1 MRRRARG
8 IVLLVVLLATVLAG
22 CGRDLDEPGAAQSDR
37 LPDVTL
43 SGINDT
49 PAVDLGALKG
59 PAVVNLWASWCAP
72 CRKELPL
79 YADFAR
85 AYAGKI
91 DVLGVDF
98 QETSDQGAR
107 DLMAKAKV
115 GYPVVLDPDGD
126 TGAIGLPKIILIGAD
141 GKIAHQEYVEI
152 KSAQQLEDLV
162 AEHLGVRR

>member
-1 MRRRARG
+1 VKRL
-8 IVLLVVLLATVLAG
+8 VLAVVLMTAVLAG
-22 CGRDLDEPGAAQSDR
+22 CGRELDTPGAGGSTR

-43 SGINDT
+43 AGINGT
-49 PAVDLGALKG
+49 PSVDLGSLRG
-59 PAVVNLWASWCAP
+59 PAVVNLWASWCTP

-85 AYAGKI
+85 AYAGKV

-107 DLMAKAKV
+107 DLMGKAKV

-126 TGAIGLPKIILIGAD
+126 TGAIGLPKIVLVDAD
-141 GKIAHQEYVEI
+141 GTIAHQEYVEI
-152 KSAQQLEDLV
+152 KTAAQLEDLV